1 MDRKEIIEAVKR
13 LPGIENLN
21 ALQTAMLYCKARR
34 IRLLAPTGSGKTIA
48 FGIAL
53 MKELKPEKGRITGA
67 VIVPTRELAIQVR
80 QVLASLI
87 PSLRIVSLYGGH
99 AMHEETGSLSDTPDI
114 VVATPGRL
122 LDHVLRHTVSLQS
135 VHQLVIDEYDKCL
148 ELGFLGEMKRLA
160 RRMPH
165 LADIVLTSATAAV
178 EVPDFID
185 SSQARTLDFA
195 GDASVNTGHCEVLR
209 VDTEGKDKLDDCI
222 RLVKSFCGSKTMI
235 FVNHRE
241 SAERVYAGMRKGGI
255 PAGLYHGGLDQQFRE
270 RALILLQDGV
280 TPCVVTTDL
289 GARGLDISDIDNI
302 VHYHLP
308 VNEETWRHRNGRTA
322 RMGADG
328 RAFVLLSP
336 GEEAPDYI
344 SFDGVYNPADAPAC
358 DSFRPMTAL
367 YFSSG
372 KKDKIS
378 RGDILGFLVKT
389 GGLESSE
396 IGKID
401 VLERCAYAAVD
412 SSKVTKGLLDLLNSR
427 KIKNSRVRI
436 SPVE

>member
-1 MDRKEIIEAVKR
+1 MDKKEIIQAVKR

-21 ALQTAMLYCKARR
+21 ALQTAMLDSKALR

-53 MKELKPEKGRITGA
+53 MKNLYPRKGCITGA
-67 VIVPTRELAIQVR
+67 VIVPTRELALQVKK
-80 QVLASLI
+80 VLAAMM
-87 PSLRIVSLYGGH
+87 PAMRIVCLYGGH
-99 AMHEETGSLSDTPDI
+99 AMHEETGSLSDMPDI

-122 LDHVLRHTVSLQS
+122 LDHALRRTLSLS
-135 VHQLVIDEYDKCL
+135 SIRELVIDEYDKCL
-148 ELGFLGEMKRLA
+148 ELGFSGEMKRLVG
-160 RRMPH
+160 RMPH
-165 LADIVLTSATAAV
+165 LSGIVLTSATAAV

-185 SSQARTLDFA
+185 LSQARTLDFA
-195 GDASVNTGHCEVLR
+195 GDHSVNTGRCEVLR
-209 VDTEGKDKLDDCI
+209 VNTGDKDKLDDCI
-222 RLVKSFCGSKTMI
+222 RMLKSLHDARTMI

-241 SAERVYAGMRKGGI
+241 SAERVYAALRKAGL
-255 PAGLYHGGLDQQFRE
+255 PVGLYHGGLDQQFRE
-270 RALILLQDGV
+270 RALILLQNGV
-280 TPCVVTTDL
+280 TPCIVTTDL

-336 GEEAPDYI
+336 GEEAPEYI
-344 SFDGVYNPADAPAC
+344 SFDSEYSPGGAPAGE
-358 DSFRPMTAL
+358 SRRPMSAL
-367 YFSSG
+367 YFSAG

-378 RGDILGFLVKT
+378 KGDILGFLVKT
-389 GGLESSE
+389 GGLEPKD

-401 VLERCAYAAVD
+401 VLERCAYAAVA
-412 SSKVTKGLLDLLNSR
+412 SSSVTRHILDILNSN